1 MCNASSYN
9 EGSSFMHPLKGLGIL
24 LTIFLKATVVRA
36 ALFASLTLI
45 LMCKGSLPSRALQ
58 IYWFGSTYRF

>member
-36 ALFASLTLI
+36 ALFASLTHSDVQRKSSISSITDL
-45 LMCKGSLPSRALQ
+45 LV
-58 IYWFGSTYRF
+58 WFDL